1 LKLGVG
7 SCTQNSAK
15 ASKNEALRSKT
26 MNMSVNFP
34 NSKSKHLNPEQTA
47 EFGRRVDEIRREVM
61 ESLGEQDAKYIYKI
75 RNFVRYSEIASRG
88 MLMFG
93 GWIPPVWVIGTGLLG
108 ISKIVENMELGHN
121 VMHGQFDWLND
132 PSLNGANYDWD
143 TMATG
148 DDWKYT
154 HNYVHHTYT
163 NIVGKDHDVGY
174 GLLRVSESQKWEPR
188 FLFNIPLAIQL
199 MVFFEWYVGVQNLHL
214 EDALVYKTKTWKQ
227 VWADATKFRKKAR
240 RQILKDYVFFPLIA
254 GPNALPVL
262 AGNAIANVIRSL
274 WSSAVI
280 FNGHFTED
288 AETFEADNVE
298 NETRAEW
305 YLRQIR
311 GSSNFTGTDWLHI
324 LSGNLSHQIEHHLF
338 PDMPANRYAEV
349 APKIKALCAEYDINY
364 NEANFFKQFGSV
376 WVRLAKCSLPNH
388 WTTSISQSV
397 QKVKG
402 IFA

>member
-1 LKLGVG
+1 MNKPVFF
-7 SCTQNSAK
+7 
-15 ASKNEALRSKT
+15 NEK
-26 MNMSVNFP
+26 
-34 NSKSKHLNPEQTA
+34 SKSHYLSSEQVEELGA
-47 EFGRRVDEIRREVM
+47 KIEAIRRVVM
-61 ESLGEQDAKYIYKI
+61 DSLNEKDAQYIYKI

-88 MLMFG
+88 MLMFA
-93 GWIPPVWVIGTGLLG
+93 GWVPPVWLLATGLLG

-148 DDWKYT
+148 QDWKYT

-163 NIVGKDHDVGY
+163 NIVGMDHDVGY
-174 GLLRVSESQKWEPR
+174 GLIRVSGSQKWEPR

-199 MVFFEWYVGVQNLHL
+199 MVFFEWYVGIQRLHL
-214 EDALVYKTKTWKQ
+214 EDVIAYKTKTWAQ
-227 VWADATKFRKKAR
+227 VWEEAADVRKKMK

-254 GPNALPVL
+254 GPNAIPVF
-262 AGNAIANVIRSL
+262 AGNAVANVIRSL
-274 WSSAVI
+274 WASAVI

-288 AETFEADNVE
+288 AETFEMNNTE

-311 GSSNFTGTDWLHI
+311 GSSNFTGTQWLHI
-324 LSGNLSHQIEHHLF
+324 LSGNLSHQVEHHLF

-349 APKIKALCAEYDINY
+349 APKIKALCAEYGINY
-364 NEANFFKQFGSV
+364 NEASFMKQFGSV
-376 WVRLAKCSLPNH
+376 WVRLAKASLPND
-388 WTTSISQSV
+388 WKAEAKYYATKAKTRLQALF
-397 QKVKG
+397 G
-402 IFA
+402 

>member
-1 LKLGVG
+1 MNISV
-7 SCTQNSAK
+7 TFPEN
-15 ASKNEALRSKT
+15 SKT
-26 MNMSVNFP
+26 
-34 NSKSKHLNPEQTA
+34 KHLSPEQIEA
-47 EFGRRVDEIRREVM
+47 FGRRVEEIRQNIM
-61 ESLGEQDAKYIYKI
+61 SDIGEKDAKYIYKI
-75 RNFVRYSEIASRG
+75 RNFVRYSEISSRAL
-88 MLMFG
+88 LMFG
-93 GWIPPVWVIGTGLLG
+93 GWLPPVWLVGTGLLG

-163 NIVGKDHDVGY
+163 NIVGKDHDIGY

-188 FLFNIPLAIQL
+188 FLLNIPLAIQL

-214 EDALVYKTKTWKQ
+214 EDALIYKTKTWKQ

-240 RQILKDYVFFPLIA
+240 RQILKDYVFFPVIA

-262 AGNAIANVIRSL
+262 AGNVVANIIRSL

-288 AETFEADNVE
+288 AETFEADNTE

-338 PDMPANRYAEV
+338 PDMPANRYAEA
-349 APKIKALCAEYDINY
+349 APKIRALCVEYGVNY
-364 NEANFFKQFGSV
+364 NEANFFKQFWSV
-376 WVRLAKCSLPNH
+376 WVRLAKCSLPNDM
-388 WTTSISQSV
+388 TAKVSGTL
-397 QKVKG
+397 QKLKG
-402 IFA
+402 IFV

>member
-1 LKLGVG
+1 MNISV
-7 SCTQNSAK
+7 TFPEN
-15 ASKNEALRSKT
+15 SKT
-26 MNMSVNFP
+26 
-34 NSKSKHLNPEQTA
+34 KHLSPEQIEA
-47 EFGRRVDEIRREVM
+47 FGRRVEEIRRNIM
-61 ESLGEQDAKYIYKI
+61 SDIGEKDAKYIYKI
-75 RNFVRYSEIASRG
+75 RNFVRYSEISSRAL
-88 MLMFG
+88 LMFG
-93 GWIPPVWVIGTGLLG
+93 GWLPPVWLVGTGLLG

-163 NIVGKDHDVGY
+163 NIVGKDHDIGY

-188 FLFNIPLAIQL
+188 FLLNIPLAIQL

-214 EDALVYKTKTWKQ
+214 EDALIYKTKTWKQ

-240 RQILKDYVFFPLIA
+240 RQILKDYVFFPVIA

-262 AGNAIANVIRSL
+262 AGNVVANIIRSL

-288 AETFEADNVE
+288 AETFEADNTE

-338 PDMPANRYAEV
+338 PDMPANRYAEA
-349 APKIKALCAEYDINY
+349 APKIRALCVEYSVNY
-364 NEANFFKQFGSV
+364 NEANFFKQFWSV
-376 WVRLAKCSLPNH
+376 WVRLAKCSLPNDM
-388 WTTSISQSV
+388 TA
-397 QKVKG
+397 KVSGTLLKLKG
-402 IFA
+402 IFV

>member
-1 LKLGVG
+1 
-7 SCTQNSAK
+7 
-15 ASKNEALRSKT
+15 

-298 NETRAEW
+298 NETRADW

-397 QKVKG
+397 EKVKG

>member
-1 LKLGVG
+1 
-7 SCTQNSAK
+7 
-15 ASKNEALRSKT
+15 
-26 MNMSVNFP
+26 MNMSINFP
-34 NSKSKHLNPEQTA
+34 VNSKSKHLSPEQVE
-47 EFGRRVDEIRREVM
+47 EFGRRVDEIRQKIM
-61 ESLGEQDAKYIYKI
+61 ADIGEKDAKYIYKI
-75 RNFVRYSEIASRG
+75 RNFVRYSEIGSRAL
-88 MLMFG
+88 LMFG
-93 GWIPPVWVIGTGLLG
+93 GWLPPVWLLGTGLLG

-154 HNYVHHTYT
+154 HNYIHHTYT

-227 VWADATKFRKKAR
+227 VWADAAKFRKKAR
-240 RQILKDYVFFPLIA
+240 RQILKDYVFFPVIA

-262 AGNAIANVIRSL
+262 AGNAVANVIRSL

-288 AETFEADNVE
+288 AETFEADNTE

-338 PDMPANRYAEV
+338 PDMPANRYAEA
-349 APKIKALCAEYDINY
+349 APQIRALCEEYGVNY
-364 NEANFFKQFGSV
+364 NEADFMKQFWSV
-376 WVRLAKCSLPNH
+376 WVRLAKCSLPNDM
-388 WTTSISQSV
+388 TSKIADTLR
-397 QKVKG
+397 KVKG